1 MTNYNAKDVVNEL
14 FGSLFMRY
22 KIGLKTLMRGSN
34 FVSDSV
40 QLLYFK
46 CHKINFKHGGL
57 YIDYPDWEKFLLLD
71 GL

>member
-1 MTNYNAKDVVNEL
+1 
-14 FGSLFMRY
+14 MRY